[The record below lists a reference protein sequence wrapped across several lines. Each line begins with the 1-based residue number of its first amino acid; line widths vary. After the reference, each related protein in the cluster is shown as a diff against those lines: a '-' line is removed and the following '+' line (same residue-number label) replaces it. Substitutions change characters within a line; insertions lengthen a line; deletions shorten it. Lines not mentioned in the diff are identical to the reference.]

1 MTPMNLRLGSL
12 ACKLLKLSVCAALLV
27 AAGGAQPASDW
38 TIDTAAGT
46 GLSEESGGGLGG
58 DGGPAVEARLRYPF
72 DVAVD
77 ETGSL
82 YIVDT
87 WNHRIRKVDSAGIV
101 TTVAGSGTTG
111 ESGGGFS
118 GDGGPAVEAQLRFP
132 GGAALDGSGSLYI
145 VDTWN
150 HRIRKV
156 DSAGIVTTIAGSGT
170 TGEGGGGFG
179 GDGGPAV
186 EARLRYPYGAALD
199 GSGNLYIADAWN
211 HRIRKVD
218 SAGIVTTIA
227 GSGTEGYGGDGGPA
241 VRAQLSHPQGVAL
254 DGSGNLYIADAW
266 NHRIRKVDSA
276 GIVTTIAGGGTPGG
290 GRGRFGRDSGLAVRA
305 RLKYPQGMALDAA
318 GNLYFADIGNHRIRK
333 VDASGIMRTIAGTG
347 GAYGGFGGDGGPALQ
362 AMLFSPRGMAADKAG
377 NLYIADIGN
386 HRIRR
391 LTPPPGNVPLI
402 F

>member
-12 ACKLLKLSVCAALLV
+12 ACKLLKLSFCAALLV

-186 EARLRYPYGAALD
+186 EARLRYPYGVTVD
-199 GSGNLYIADAWN
+199 ETGNLYIADAWN

-241 VRAQLSHPQGVAL
+241 VWAQLSHPQGVAL

>member
-1 MTPMNLRLGSL
+1 MNLRLGSL
-12 ACKLLKLSVCAALLV
+12 ACKLLKLSFCAALLV

-186 EARLRYPYGAALD
+186 EARLRYPYGVTVD
-199 GSGNLYIADAWN
+199 ETGNLYIADTWN

>member
-1 MTPMNLRLGSL
+1 MNLRLGSL
-12 ACKLLKLSVCAALLV
+12 ACKLLKLSFCAALLV

-38 TIDTAAGT
+38 TIDTVAGT

-72 DVAVD
+72 DAAVD

-186 EARLRYPYGAALD
+186 EARLSHPQSVALD
-199 GSGNLYIADAWN
+199 GSGNLYIADTWN

-241 VRAQLSHPQGVAL
+241 VRARLSHPQGVAL

>member
-156 DSAGIVTTIAGSGT
+156 DSAGIVTTVAGSGT

-186 EARLRYPYGAALD
+186 EARLRYPYGVTVD
-199 GSGNLYIADAWN
+199 ETGNLYIADARN

-218 SAGIVTTIA
+218 SAGVVTTIA

>member
-1 MTPMNLRLGSL
+1 MNLRLGSF

>member
-12 ACKLLKLSVCAALLV
+12 ACKLLKLSFCAALLV

-38 TIDTAAGT
+38 TIDTVAGT
-46 GLSEESGGGLGG
+46 GLSEESGGGLSG

-156 DSAGIVTTIAGSGT
+156 DSAGIVTTVAGSGT

>member
-1 MTPMNLRLGSL
+1 MNLRLGSL
-12 ACKLLKLSVCAALLV
+12 ACKLLKLSFCAALLV

-38 TIDTAAGT
+38 TIDTVAGT
-46 GLSEESGGGLGG
+46 GLSEESGGGLSG

-72 DVAVD
+72 DAAVD

-156 DSAGIVTTIAGSGT
+156 DSAGIVTTVAGSGT

-254 DGSGNLYIADAW
+254 DGSGNLYIADTW

-305 RLKYPQGMALDAA
+305 RLKYPQGMVLDEA

-347 GAYGGFGGDGGPALQ
+347 AAYGGFGGDGGPALQ

>member
-156 DSAGIVTTIAGSGT
+156 DSAGIMTTIAGSGT

-186 EARLRYPYGAALD
+186 EARLRYPYGVTVD
-199 GSGNLYIADAWN
+199 ETGNLYIADARN

-347 GAYGGFGGDGGPALQ
+347 AAYGGFGGDGGPALQ

>member
-1 MTPMNLRLGSL
+1 MNLRLGSL

-27 AAGGAQPASDW
+27 AAGGAQPAADW

-58 DGGPAVEARLRYPF
+58 DGDPAVEARLRYPF

-186 EARLRYPYGAALD
+186 EAQLRYPYGVTVD
-199 GSGNLYIADAWN
+199 ETGNLYIADAWN